1 MSYPQQGGYYAP
13 PPAYPPPGGGGYG
26 PPPPRRNNTALI
38 VGVVAVVVVAIV
50 AVVLVVVLTGGDD
63 DKDTAGGNGSL
74 PAPGAVVPGGSGS
87 GGSDSG
93 GSGSGGSDSGGSDS
107 GSDGGDS
114 KSGDGGPSPE
124 AMADEVV
131 RVVEQHDTDTIR
143 RYACTEQEAD
153 DLYSELARLDGVE
166 VSATVNDVEKSGDT
180 AQASITM
187 SAGGQSEDFT
197 VEMAHNDDG
206 LWCVTGI

>member
-1 MSYPQQGGYYAP
+1 VSYPQQGGYGAP
-13 PPAYPPPGGGGYG
+13 PPGYPPPPGMY
-26 PPPPRRNNTALI
+26 PQPPRKNNTGLI
-38 VGVVAVVVVAIV
+38 VGLVSVVVVALV

-63 DKDTAGGNGSL
+63 DKDTASGGLGDATVQVPGPNLPKGSG
-74 PAPGAVVPGGSGS
+74 GAGSDGGSGS
-87 GGSDSG
+87 SGDSGSSDDSG
-93 GSGSGGSDSGGSDS
+93 GDSSGGG
-107 GSDGGDS
+107 
-114 KSGDGGPSPE
+114 SGDGGPSPE

-131 RVVEQHDTDTIR
+131 RVVVQHDTETIR

-153 DLYSELARLDGVE
+153 DLYSELARLDGVQ
-166 VSATVNDVEKSGDT
+166 VSAEVNDVNESGDT

-197 VEMAHNDDG
+197 VEMAKNDGG